1 MEFGPSWKQI
11 EVNLGILSKMVKNDR
26 ILVLIGGL
34 FANNFALVHY
44 SKLKFLHNV
53 DIIIYVMDR
62 IWNLVHHE
70 NKFEVNLEILSKMV
84 KNNRIWVLIGGLF
97 VNNFALVHYS
107 RLKFLH
113 KVDIIT

>member
-1 MEFGPSWKQI
+1 MHMEFGPSWKQI
-11 EVNLGILSKMVKNDR
+11 EVNLEILSKNDR

-53 DIIIYVMDR
+53 DIIMYVMDR

-70 NKFEVNLEILSKMV
+70 NKLKLILKYCQKWPNFSPY
-84 KNNRIWVLIGGLF
+84 RRF
-97 VNNFALVHYS
+97 VCE
-107 RLKFLH
+107 
-113 KVDIIT
+113 